1 MSRGGAAGTST
12 RRAAADSTAM
22 WATTLHEHGLT
33 VLQWGAVLGAA
44 LVAAVWDARTRRIPN
59 VLTGTLLLGG
69 LVHAGVA
76 GSWIGLADSAAA
88 CALLAT
94 PYVVLFACADGG
106 AGDAKLMGAIG
117 SWLGL
122 VDGTA
127 ALLCVCVAGVVM
139 GLLWAMIHGH
149 LRPVAA
155 RLADF
160 TRGLLHLPFRG
171 VSPLALAA
179 AMPAR
184 RDGLRMP
191 YGPAILAGCALALG
205 ASHAWNT

>member
-1 MSRGGAAGTST
+1 
-12 RRAAADSTAM
+12 M
-22 WATTLHEHGLT
+22 WATTLHEHGFAA
-33 VLQWGAVLGAA
+33 LQWGAVLGAA
-44 LVAAVWDARTRRIPN
+44 LVAALWDARTRRIPN
-59 VLTGTLLLGG
+59 LLTGPLLLGG

-76 GSWIGLADSAAA
+76 GGWAGMADSSVA
-88 CALLAT
+88 CALLAA

-139 GLLWAMIHGH
+139 GVGWAFVHGH

-155 RLADF
+155 RLGDF
-160 TRGLLHLPFRG
+160 SRGLLHLPFRG
-171 VSPLALAA
+171 VSARAVAA
-179 AMPAR
+179 SMPDR
-184 RDGLRMP
+184 REGLRMP

-205 ASHAWNT
+205 ASLSWNS